1 MCDMMLLPT
10 TFGSSSSMR
19 STLQPLRPFCFVD
32 LVTVATMKTDSQA
45 SRVHA
50 FFVFFVPNLSLSA
63 VYFLSPFASL
73 CNHCCKQ
80 ISPILQFKETI
91 PTTMTYIIKKRKERK
106 KVMIT
111 KVSLGKHDL

>member
-50 FFVFFVPNLSLSA
+50 LFVFFVPNLSLSE
-63 VYFLSPFASL
+63 VYFCLLLP
-73 CNHCCKQ
+73 
-80 ISPILQFKETI
+80 P
-91 PTTMTYIIKKRKERK
+91 YVIIVANKFTNLT
-106 KVMIT
+106 V
-111 KVSLGKHDL
+111 

>member
-50 FFVFFVPNLSLSA
+50 FFVFFVPNLSLSE
-63 VYFLSPFASL
+63 VYFLPPFASL
-73 CNHCCKQ
+73 YNHCCKQ
-80 ISPILQFKETI
+80 IHQSYSLKKQF
-91 PTTMTYIIKKRKERK
+91 RQR
-106 KVMIT
+106 
-111 KVSLGKHDL
+111 

>member
-50 FFVFFVPNLSLSA
+50 FFVFFVPNLSLSE
-63 VYFLSPFASL
+63 VYFLPPFASFCL
-73 CNHCCKQ
+73 LL
-80 ISPILQFKETI
+80 P
-91 PTTMTYIIKKRKERK
+91 PYVIIVANKFTNLT
-106 KVMIT
+106 V
-111 KVSLGKHDL
+111 